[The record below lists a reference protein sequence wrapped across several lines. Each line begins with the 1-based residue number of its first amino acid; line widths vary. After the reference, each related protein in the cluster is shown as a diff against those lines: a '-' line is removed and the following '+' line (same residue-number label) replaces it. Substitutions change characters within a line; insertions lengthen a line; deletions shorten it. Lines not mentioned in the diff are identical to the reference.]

1 MPVVQSQSRSND
13 LASPKSSIRS
23 RRSRRNR
30 AAQRLNREEGGPGGQ
45 ETSSPSLAT
54 SQSRNVAHAHNDSL
68 LASKR
73 PQPVHLGREDEV
85 QPRLVSR
92 LRSRRLTHTT
102 TSQVVRTDLLQNKLH
117 YAAEPLGT
125 SPDPVSL
132 YGYQTHQ
139 TCQSIHHSPDAGGSD
154 LKRELSP
161 K

>member
-1 MPVVQSQSRSND
+1 MVQSQSRSND

-30 AAQRLNREEGGPGGQ
+30 AAQRLNREEDGAGGQ

-54 SQSRNVAHAHNDSL
+54 SQSRNFTHAHNDSL
-68 LASKR
+68 LASNQ

-92 LRSRRLTHTT
+92 LRSRRLTHATA
-102 TSQVVRTDLLQNKLH
+102 SQVARTDILQNQLH
-117 YAAEPLGT
+117 YAAEPLRT
-125 SPDPVSL
+125 SPDPVSF

-139 TCQSIHHSPDAGGSD
+139 TCQSNNHTPDIGSCG